1 MLIVKALQV
10 VQTQG
15 EITTW
20 DLINELNIPI
30 STYNNSIRPILRQHP
45 LLKQTKD
52 KKWTYN
58 YPEVQP
64 EKELNPQMSIED
76 WIKNSN

>member
-15 EITTW
+15 EISTW

-45 LLKQTKD
+45 LLKQNRD
-52 KKWTYN
+52 KMWTYN
-58 YPEVQP
+58 YPEVQEPKKP
-64 EKELNPQMSIED
+64 EPQMSIED